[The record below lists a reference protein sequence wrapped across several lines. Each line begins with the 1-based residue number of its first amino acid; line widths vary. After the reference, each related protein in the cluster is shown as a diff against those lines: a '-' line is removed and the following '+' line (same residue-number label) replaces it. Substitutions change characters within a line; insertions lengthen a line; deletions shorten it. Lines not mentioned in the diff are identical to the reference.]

1 MKKKKTVSLIS
12 FIVFVLLFAV
22 LAVFV
27 IPRKIY
33 SFPLNEN
40 KLNIVIVG
48 DSLFCNKS
56 GEKNLAEILE
66 SKLDCEMLNCS
77 LGGTCASKLN
87 DGGEPDYYSDK
98 LCFYN
103 ISNII
108 CTGNK
113 ASVLDNVRRLSV
125 SVNDALPK
133 IKLLAGTNYDK
144 EDILI
149 VNYGVNDAFLRVPA
163 VSNDKHDEFTYA
175 GAVRCGIERIMHE
188 YPDLKIILPE
198 VTYATFVYYGE
209 SDEYYDEVTAEYR
222 AAYNAELMKIAEEY
236 ENVYYFDFS
245 DSLEINND
253 NYEQYMSDGI
263 HLNDEGK
270 EAFASAL
277 ADFIGEIN

>member
-22 LAVFV
+22 LAIFV
-27 IPRKIY
+27 VPRKKY
-33 SFPLNEN
+33 TFPLYEN
-40 KLNIVIVG
+40 KLNIAIVG
-48 DSLFCNKS
+48 DSLFCNEN
-56 GEKNLAEILE
+56 GERNLAEILE

-77 LGGTCASKLN
+77 IGGTCASKLN

-113 ASVLDNVRRLSV
+113 ASVSDNVRRLSAAI
-125 SVNDALPK
+125 NDGFQKA
-133 IKLLAGTNYDK
+133 KLLAGTNFDK
-144 EDILI
+144 EEILI
-149 VNYGVNDAFLRVPA
+149 VNYGVNDAHLRVPA
-163 VSNDKHDEFTYA
+163 VSNVKYDEFTYA
-175 GAVRCGIERIMHE
+175 GAIRCGIERIVHE

-198 VTYATFVYYGE
+198 VTYSTLIYYGE
-209 SDEYYDEVTAEYR
+209 RDDYFDQVTEEYR
-222 AAYNAELMKIAEEY
+222 TAYNAELKKLADEY

-245 DSLEINND
+245 ESNEINKD
-253 NYEQYMSDGI
+253 NYDQYLSDGI
-263 HLNDEGK
+263 HLNDAGK
-270 EAFASAL
+270 EVYASAL